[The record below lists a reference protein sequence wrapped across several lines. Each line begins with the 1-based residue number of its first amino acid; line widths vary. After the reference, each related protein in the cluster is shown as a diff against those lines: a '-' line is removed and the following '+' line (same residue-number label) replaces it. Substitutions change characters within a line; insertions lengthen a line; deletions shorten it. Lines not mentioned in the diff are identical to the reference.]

1 VKEKEIEMSTTY
13 TSPGGST
20 QSSSVR
26 AAVVA
31 VFVVAVVAIVAIAG
45 FAFGRHADAQSA
57 PAPTAHTAVV
67 IHHLPAHSTSAVTL
81 QEQLAQL
88 RLYNGAIDGIIG
100 PETRAAIS
108 SVQREAGLP
117 QTGRMNAATHNA
129 LDYYLANDL
138 PGSG

>member
-1 VKEKEIEMSTTY
+1 MSTTY

-20 QSSSVR
+20 QSSGVR
-26 AAVVA
+26 AAAAGVA
-31 VFVVAVVAIVAIAG
+31 AVLVVAVVAIVAVAG
-45 FAFGRHADAQSA
+45 FAFGRHADAQST
-57 PAPTAHTAVV
+57 PAATAHTAVV
-67 IHHLPAHSTSAVTL
+67 IHSLPAHSTSAVSL
-81 QEQLAQL
+81 QQELAQL
-88 RLYNGAIDGIIG
+88 HLYSGAIDGIVG

-117 QTGRMNAATHNA
+117 QTGKMNAATHNA